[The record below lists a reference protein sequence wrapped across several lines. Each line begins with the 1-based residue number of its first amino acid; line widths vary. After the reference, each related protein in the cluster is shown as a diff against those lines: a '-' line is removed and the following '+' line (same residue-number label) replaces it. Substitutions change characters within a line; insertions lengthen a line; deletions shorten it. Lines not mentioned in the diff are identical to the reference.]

1 MLSTLLLSLAALD
14 LLKKTSIQFFVL
26 AYFKISISSICYLS
40 ELLGGYGD
48 STIKLWE
55 RHFPSSGYTWISNK
69 KISAVFGKS
78 H

>member
-1 MLSTLLLSLAALD
+1 M
-14 LLKKTSIQFFVL
+14 
-26 AYFKISISSICYLS
+26 S

-78 H
+78 HWDKVSQQQELLLSTVMPEGFKRYPITA